1 MARGEFGS
9 DRGAAGGIGHT
20 VAKSNNAI
28 PGLLTI
34 YDSPFTIYQT
44 MKLDDIKESALMAFD
59 TLRAN
64 KLRSSLTILGVSV
77 GVITVIFMVSIIQGL
92 NKAFAEQV
100 ESLGSNTIFVSKFE
114 PSFGRPPGPE
124 EIHRKDL
131 TMEDAEAIRMEAPSI
146 AGVSPVNRML
156 AVTARFQDKQ
166 TDTPVMFGVTPYY
179 EFVHTQYV
187 ARGRF
192 IKDLDMDNRD
202 NIVVI
207 GVDVA
212 RALFPYEDPLDKDIR
227 INGNPYHVVG
237 VMEPLGNF
245 FGQSRDNSLFIP
257 ITTFDKYYPD
267 RPFPET
273 VFFMVVRPHSRAFVK
288 SAIDEMTDVLRRRRR
303 VPLNAPNNFGISSQD
318 SLLDIYN
325 QLTGATALV
334 LTAISFVA
342 LMIGGIGVMNIML
355 VSVTERTKEIG
366 VRKAVGATRANIL
379 AQFLIEAVV
388 LTAIGGLAGL
398 AVGELLAFIINRYSP
413 LPAYVPLWAIG
424 VGVGISAA
432 VGIVFGL
439 WPAWKA
445 ARLDPIEALRWE

>member
-1 MARGEFGS
+1 MRF
-9 DRGAAGGIGHT
+9 
-20 VAKSNNAI
+20 
-28 PGLLTI
+28 
-34 YDSPFTIYQT
+34 
-44 MKLDDIKESALMAFD
+44 DDIKESALMAFD

-92 NKAFAEQV
+92 NKAFADQV
-100 ESLGSNTIFVSKFE
+100 ESLGSNTIFLSKFD

-131 TMEDAEAIRMEAPSI
+131 TMDDAEALRREAPSI
-146 AGVSPVNRML
+146 AGVSPIHRMI
-156 AVTARFQDKQ
+156 AATTRYQDKQ
-166 TDTPVMFGVTPYY
+166 TDTPILLGVTPYY

-192 IKDLDMDNRD
+192 IKDFDMDNRD
-202 NIVVI
+202 NVVI
-207 GVDVA
+207 VGVDVVH
-212 RALFPYEDPLDKDIR
+212 ALFPYEDPIDKEIR
-227 INGNPYHVVG
+227 LNGNPYHVIG

-257 ITTFDKYYPD
+257 VSTFDKYYPD
-267 RPFPET
+267 RPFPEV
-273 VFFMVVRPHSRAFVK
+273 VFFIIIRPKSRAFVK
-288 SAIDEMTDVLRRRRR
+288 SAIDEITDILRRRRR
-303 VPLNAPNNFGISSQD
+303 VPLGAPNNFGISSQD

-366 VRKAVGATRANIL
+366 VRKAVGATRLNIL
-379 AQFLIEAVV
+379 SQFLIEAVV
-388 LTAIGGLAGL
+388 LTAIGGVAPAAGGGDPRVLEKKHFPSPPCLASGVL
-398 AVGELLAFIINRYSP
+398 AE
-413 LPAYVPLWAIG
+413 G
-424 VGVGISAA
+424 VATFAGG
-432 VGIVFGL
+432 
-439 WPAWKA
+439 
-445 ARLDPIEALRWE
+445 

>member
-1 MARGEFGS
+1 
-9 DRGAAGGIGHT
+9 
-20 VAKSNNAI
+20 
-28 PGLLTI
+28 
-34 YDSPFTIYQT
+34 
-44 MKLDDIKESALMAFD
+44 MKLVDIRESALMAFD

-92 NKAFAEQV
+92 NKAFADQV
-100 ESLGSNTIFVSKFE
+100 ESLGSNTIFVSKFD

-131 TMEDAEAIRMEAPSI
+131 TMDDAEALRREAPSI
-146 AGVSPVNRML
+146 AGVSPIHRMI
-156 AVTARFQDKQ
+156 AATARYQEKQ
-166 TDTPVMFGVTPYY
+166 TDTPILLGVTPYY
-179 EFVHTQYV
+179 EFVQTQYV
-187 ARGRF
+187 AHGRF
-192 IKDLDMDNRD
+192 IKDFDMDNRD
-202 NIVVI
+202 NVCII
-207 GVDVA
+207 GVDVVH
-212 RALFPYEDPLDKDIR
+212 ALFPYEDPVDKDIR
-227 INGNPYHVVG
+227 INGNPYHIIG
-237 VMEPLGNF
+237 VMEPLGSF
-245 FGQSRDNSLFIP
+245 FGQSRDNSILVP

-267 RPFPET
+267 RPFPEV
-273 VFFMVVRPHSRAFVK
+273 VFFIIIRPQSRAYVK
-288 SAIDEMTDVLRRRRR
+288 TALDEITDILRRRRH
-303 VPLNAPNNFGISSQD
+303 VPLGAPNNFGITSQD

-366 VRKAVGATRANIL
+366 VRKAVGATRLNIL
-379 AQFLIEAVV
+379 TQFLIEAVV
-388 LTAIGGLAGL
+388 LTGLGGLAGL
-398 AVGELLAFIINRYSP
+398 IVGELFAFLINKYSP
-413 LPAYVPLWAIG
+413 LPAYVPIWAVA
-424 VGVGISAA
+424 VGIGISAG

>member
-1 MARGEFGS
+1 MR
-9 DRGAAGGIGHT
+9 
-20 VAKSNNAI
+20 
-28 PGLLTI
+28 
-34 YDSPFTIYQT
+34 
-44 MKLDDIKESALMAFD
+44 LDDVKESALMAFE

-64 KLRSSLTILGVSV
+64 KLRSALTILGVSV

-100 ESLGSNTIFVSKFE
+100 ESLGSNTIFISKFD
-114 PSFGRPPGPE
+114 PGFGRPPGPE

-131 TMEDAEAIRMEAPSI
+131 TVEDAEALRTEAPSL
-146 AGVSPVNRML
+146 AGASPVKRMI
-156 AVTARFQDKQ
+156 AVTARYRDKQ
-166 TDTPVMFGVTPYY
+166 TDTPILFGVTPYY

-202 NIVVI
+202 NVVII

-212 RALFPYEDPLDKDIR
+212 RALFPYEDPLEKDIR
-227 INGNPYHVVG
+227 IAGNPYHVIG

-273 VFFMVVRPHSRAFVK
+273 VFFIVARPHSRAVVK
-288 SAIDEMTDVLRRRRR
+288 SAMDEMTDILRRRRR
-303 VPLNAPNNFGISSQD
+303 VPLNAPNNFGMSSQD

-379 AQFLIEAVV
+379 SQFLIEAVV
-388 LTAIGGLAGL
+388 LTGIGGLAGL
-398 AVGELLAFIINRYSP
+398 AVGELLAVIINKYSP
-413 LPAYVPLWAIG
+413 LPAHVPLWAIG

>member
-1 MARGEFGS
+1 MR
-9 DRGAAGGIGHT
+9 
-20 VAKSNNAI
+20 
-28 PGLLTI
+28 
-34 YDSPFTIYQT
+34 
-44 MKLDDIKESALMAFD
+44 LDDVKESALMAFD

-100 ESLGSNTIFVSKFE
+100 ESLGSNTIFVSKFN
-114 PSFGRPPGPE
+114 PGFGRPPGPE

-131 TMEDAEAIRMEAPSI
+131 TIEDAEAMRTEAPSV
-146 AGVSPVNRML
+146 AGVSPIHRMI
-156 AVTARFQDKQ
+156 AATARYQDKQ
-166 TDTPVMFGVTPYY
+166 TDTPILLGVTPYY

-192 IKDLDMDNRD
+192 IKDLDMDNRE
-202 NIVVI
+202 NVVVI

-212 RALFPYEDPLDKDIR
+212 RALFPYEDPLEKDVR
-227 INGNPYHVVG
+227 IAGNPYRVVG
-237 VMEPLGNF
+237 VMEPLGSF

-273 VFFMVVRPHSRAFVK
+273 VFFIVVRPHSRAVVK
-288 SAIDEMTDVLRRRRR
+288 SAMDEMTDVLRRRRR
-303 VPLNAPNNFGISSQD
+303 VPLNAPNNFGMSSQD

-366 VRKAVGATRANIL
+366 VRKAVGATRGNIMS
-379 AQFLIEAVV
+379 QFLIEAVV

-398 AVGELLAFIINRYSP
+398 AVGELLAFIINKYSP
-413 LPAYVPLWAIG
+413 LPAYVPLWAIA